1 MYVVSV
7 SRYMNKETKEQ
18 CCVVEEWEEIGK
30 VMEYGRM
37 ADFYISGWKAEGRG
51 KEKSMDKYKDKN
63 KDKDKDN
70 SKYTTGNGIHNGE

>member
-1 MYVVSV
+1 MKKLSRPLYVVSV

-37 ADFYISGWKAEGRG
+37 ADFYISGWKV
-51 KEKSMDKYKDKN
+51 
-63 KDKDKDN
+63 
-70 SKYTTGNGIHNGE
+70 